1 MAEKLEQE
9 YAEKCRILIEIMGSL
24 KTERLVL
31 RNLMPQDADV
41 MFDYRNNEICFRYQK
56 GQTKDY
62 AEIAKMIE
70 RRRADVLSA
79 EAPFMVAV
87 ALKETD
93 EMIGEIA
100 VKPKTDMIEL
110 GYTFSYR
117 YHRRGYAFEAL
128 TALID
133 QLHRMAPDRAF
144 ISFVEP
150 QNIASMGLLRKL
162 GYRDMGYVPE
172 IESQM
177 FGKWTKVDEEK
188 KRDGTE
194 KEGARIT
201 GEKRIRRCCKVRY

>member
-1 MAEKLEQE
+1 
-9 YAEKCRILIEIMGSL
+9 
-24 KTERLVL
+24 
-31 RNLMPQDADV
+31 
-41 MFDYRNNEICFRYQK
+41 
-56 GQTKDY
+56 
-62 AEIAKMIE
+62 MIE

-93 EMIGEIA
+93 EMIGESV

-133 QLHRMAPDRAF
+133 QLHRMAPNRAF

-162 GYRDMGYVPE
+162 GYRDRGYVPE

-177 FGKWTKVDEEK
+177 FGKWTN
-188 KRDGTE
+188 
-194 KEGARIT
+194 
-201 GEKRIRRCCKVRY
+201 

>member
-1 MAEKLEQE
+1 M
-9 YAEKCRILIEIMGSL
+9 IEIMDFL

-41 MFDYRNNEICFRYQK
+41 MFDYRNSEICSRYQK

-93 EMIGEIA
+93 EMIGEIV
-100 VKPKTDMIEL
+100 VKPKADTIEL

-128 TALID
+128 TVLID
-133 QLHRMAPDRAF
+133 QLHRMAPERAF
-144 ISFVEP
+144 VSFVEP
-150 QNIASMGLLRKL
+150 QNTASMGLLRKL

-177 FGKWTKVDEEK
+177 FGKWTKADEEK
-188 KRDGTE
+188 KRNGTE
-194 KEGARIT
+194 KEGTRIT
-201 GEKRIRRCCKVRY
+201 GEKR

>member
-9 YAEKCRILIEIMGSL
+9 YAEKRRILIEIMDFL

-31 RNLMPQDADV
+31 RNLIPQDADI

-93 EMIGEIA
+93 EMIGEIV
-100 VKPKTDMIEL
+100 VKPKVDAIEL

-128 TALID
+128 TVLID

-177 FGKWTKVDEEK
+177 FGKRTN
-188 KRDGTE
+188 
-194 KEGARIT
+194 
-201 GEKRIRRCCKVRY
+201 

>member
-9 YAEKCRILIEIMGSL
+9 YAEKCRILIEIMGFL

-93 EMIGEIA
+93 EMIGEIV
-100 VKPKTDMIEL
+100 VKTKTDMI
-110 GYTFSYR
+110 
-117 YHRRGYAFEAL
+117 
-128 TALID
+128 
-133 QLHRMAPDRAF
+133 
-144 ISFVEP
+144 
-150 QNIASMGLLRKL
+150 
-162 GYRDMGYVPE
+162 
-172 IESQM
+172 
-177 FGKWTKVDEEK
+177 
-188 KRDGTE
+188 
-194 KEGARIT
+194 
-201 GEKRIRRCCKVRY
+201 

>member
-1 MAEKLEQE
+1 M
-9 YAEKCRILIEIMGSL
+9 IEIMDFL

-41 MFDYRNNEICFRYQK
+41 MFDYRNNEICSRYQK

-87 ALKETD
+87 ALKETN
-93 EMIGEIA
+93 EIIGEIV
-100 VKPKTDMIEL
+100 VKPKGDTTEL

-117 YHRRGYAFEAL
+117 YHRCRYAFEAL
-128 TALID
+128 TALIA

-150 QNIASMGLLRKL
+150 QNIASMRLLQKL
-162 GYRDMGYVPE
+162 GYRDMGYVPTMK
-172 IESQM
+172 SQM
-177 FGKWTKVDEEK
+177 FRKWTN
-188 KRDGTE
+188 
-194 KEGARIT
+194 
-201 GEKRIRRCCKVRY
+201 

>member
-1 MAEKLEQE
+1 MMCILAKTPPRRYLAEKLEQE
-9 YAEKCRILIEIMGSL
+9 YAEKCRILIEIMDFL

-31 RNLMPQDADV
+31 RNLMPQDADI
-41 MFDYRNNEICFRYQK
+41 MFDYRNNEICSRYQK

-79 EAPFMVAV
+79 EAPFRVAV

-93 EMIGEIA
+93 EMIGEIV
-100 VKPKTDMIEL
+100 VKPKTGMIEL

-133 QLHRMAPDRAF
+133 QLYRMAPDRVF

-177 FGKWTKVDEEK
+177 FGKWT
-188 KRDGTE
+188 
-194 KEGARIT
+194 
-201 GEKRIRRCCKVRY
+201 

>member
-9 YAEKCRILIEIMGSL
+9 YAEKCRILIEIMDFL

-31 RNLMPQDADV
+31 RNLIPQDADI
-41 MFDYRNNEICFRYQK
+41 MFDYRNNEICSRYQK

-79 EAPFMVAV
+79 EAPFRVAV

-93 EMIGEIA
+93 EMIGEIV

-133 QLHRMAPDRAF
+133 QLHRMAPDRVF

-177 FGKWTKVDEEK
+177 FEKWTKADEEK

-201 GEKRIRRCCKVRY
+201 GEKG

>member
-9 YAEKCRILIEIMGSL
+9 YAEKCRILIEIMGFL

-41 MFDYRNNEICFRYQK
+41 MFDYRNNEICSRYQK

-70 RRRADVLSA
+70 SCRADVLSA

-93 EMIGEIA
+93 EMIGEIV

-177 FGKWTKVDEEK
+177 FGKWTN
-188 KRDGTE
+188 
-194 KEGARIT
+194 
-201 GEKRIRRCCKVRY
+201 

>member
-9 YAEKCRILIEIMGSL
+9 YAEKCRILIEIMDFL

-41 MFDYRNNEICFRYQK
+41 MFDYRNNEICSRYQK

-62 AEIAKMIE
+62 AKFAKMIE

-93 EMIGEIA
+93 EMTGEIV

-110 GYTFSYR
+110 GYTCSYR

-150 QNIASMGLLRKL
+150 QNTASMGLLRKL

-177 FGKWTKVDEEK
+177 FGKWTKADEEK
-188 KRDGTE
+188 KRNETE

-201 GEKRIRRCCKVRY
+201 GEKG

>member
-9 YAEKCRILIEIMGSL
+9 YAEKCRILIEIMDFL

-41 MFDYRNNEICFRYQK
+41 MFDYRNNEICSRYQK

-79 EAPFMVAV
+79 EAPFRVAV

-93 EMIGEIA
+93 EMIGEIV

-133 QLHRMAPDRAF
+133 QLHRMAPDRVF

-177 FGKWTKVDEEK
+177 FEKWTKADEEK

-201 GEKRIRRCCKVRY
+201 GEKG

>member
-1 MAEKLEQE
+1 MKGVLRISGRGIGTGVRGEKR
-9 YAEKCRILIEIMGSL
+9 RILIEIMDFL
-24 KTERLVL
+24 NTEQLVL

-41 MFDYRNNEICFRYQK
+41 MFDYRNNEICSRYQK

-62 AEIAKMIE
+62 AKIAKMIE

-93 EMIGEIA
+93 EMIGEIV
-100 VKPKTDMIEL
+100 VKPKTDAIEL

-133 QLHRMAPDRAF
+133 QLHRMAPERAF
-144 ISFVEP
+144 VSFVEP
-150 QNIASMGLLRKL
+150 QNTASMGLLRKL

-177 FGKWTKVDEEK
+177 FGKWTKADAEK
-188 KRDGTE
+188 KRNGTK
-194 KEGARIT
+194 KEGT
-201 GEKRIRRCCKVRY
+201 

>member
-9 YAEKCRILIEIMGSL
+9 YAEKCRILIEIMDFL

-41 MFDYRNNEICFRYQK
+41 MFDYRNNEICSRYQK

-62 AEIAKMIE
+62 AKFAKMIE

-93 EMIGEIA
+93 EMIGEIV
-100 VKPKTDMIEL
+100 VKPKADTIEL

-177 FGKWTKVDEEK
+177 FGKRTKADEK
-188 KRDGTE
+188 KKRNETE

-201 GEKRIRRCCKVRY
+201 GEKG

>member
-1 MAEKLEQE
+1 MSGRGIGTGVRGEKR
-9 YAEKCRILIEIMGSL
+9 RILIEIMDFL

-79 EAPFMVAV
+79 EAPFRVAV

-93 EMIGEIA
+93 EMIGEIV

-133 QLHRMAPDRAF
+133 QLHRMAPDRVF

-177 FGKWTKVDEEK
+177 FEKWTKADEEK

-201 GEKRIRRCCKVRY
+201 GEKG

>member
-1 MAEKLEQE
+1 MDF
-9 YAEKCRILIEIMGSL
+9 L

-31 RNLMPQDADV
+31 RNVMPKDADV
-41 MFDYRNNEICFRYQK
+41 MFDYRNKEICSRYQK
-56 GQTKDY
+56 GQTKDC

-93 EMIGEIA
+93 EMIGEFV
-100 VKPKTDMIEL
+100 VKPKADTIEL

-128 TALID
+128 TVLID

-177 FGKWTKVDEEK
+177 FGKWTKADEEK
-188 KRDGTE
+188 KRNGAE

-201 GEKRIRRCCKVRY
+201 GEKG

>member
-9 YAEKCRILIEIMGSL
+9 YAEKCRILIEIMGFL

-41 MFDYRNNEICFRYQK
+41 MFDYRNNEICSRYQK

-62 AEIAKMIE
+62 AKFAKMIE

-93 EMIGEIA
+93 EMTGEIV

-110 GYTFSYR
+110 GYIFSYR

-133 QLHRMAPDRAF
+133 QFHRMAPDRAF

-150 QNIASMGLLRKL
+150 QNTASMGLLRKL

-177 FGKWTKVDEEK
+177 FGKWTKADEEK
-188 KRDGTE
+188 KRDGEE

-201 GEKRIRRCCKVRY
+201 GEKG

>member
-9 YAEKCRILIEIMGSL
+9 YAEKCRILIEIMDFL

-31 RNLMPQDADV
+31 RNLMPQDADI
-41 MFDYRNNEICFRYQK
+41 MFDYRNNEICSRYQK
-56 GQTKDY
+56 GQTKDC

-93 EMIGEIA
+93 EMIGEVV

-150 QNIASMGLLRKL
+150 QNTASMGLLRKL

-177 FGKWTKVDEEK
+177 FGKRTKADEKRRKKAHELQEK
-188 KRDGTE
+188 KDKTL
-194 KEGARIT
+194 
-201 GEKRIRRCCKVRY
+201 

>member
-9 YAEKCRILIEIMGSL
+9 YAEKCRILIEIMGFL

-93 EMIGEIA
+93 EMIGEIV

-110 GYTFSYR
+110 GYIFSYR

-128 TALID
+128 TALIH
-133 QLHRMAPDRAF
+133 QFHRMAPDRAF

-177 FGKWTKVDEEK
+177 FGKWT
-188 KRDGTE
+188 
-194 KEGARIT
+194 
-201 GEKRIRRCCKVRY
+201 

>member
-9 YAEKCRILIEIMGSL
+9 YAEKCRILIEIMGFL

-41 MFDYRNNEICFRYQK
+41 MFDYRNNEICSRYQK

-93 EMIGEIA
+93 EMIGEIV

-133 QLHRMAPDRAF
+133 QFHRMAPDRAF

-177 FGKWTKVDEEK
+177 FGKWTKADEEK
-188 KRDGTE
+188 KRNETE

-201 GEKRIRRCCKVRY
+201 GEKG

>member
-9 YAEKCRILIEIMGSL
+9 YAEKCRILIEIMGFL

-62 AEIAKMIE
+62 AKFAKMIE

-93 EMIGEIA
+93 EMTGEIV

-110 GYTFSYR
+110 GYTCSYR

-150 QNIASMGLLRKL
+150 QNTASMGLLRKL

-177 FGKWTKVDEEK
+177 FGKWTKADEEK
-188 KRDGTE
+188 KRDGEE

-201 GEKRIRRCCKVRY
+201 GEKG

>member
-9 YAEKCRILIEIMGSL
+9 YAEKCRILIEIMDFL

-31 RNLMPQDADV
+31 RNLMPQDADI
-41 MFDYRNNEICFRYQK
+41 MFDYRNNEICSRYQK
-56 GQTKDY
+56 GQTKDC

-93 EMIGEIA
+93 EMIGEIV
-100 VKPKTDMIEL
+100 VKPKTDIIEL

-150 QNIASMGLLRKL
+150 QNTASMGLLRKL

-177 FGKWTKVDEEK
+177 FGKRTKSDEK
-188 KRDGTE
+188 KKRNETE

-201 GEKRIRRCCKVRY
+201 GEKG